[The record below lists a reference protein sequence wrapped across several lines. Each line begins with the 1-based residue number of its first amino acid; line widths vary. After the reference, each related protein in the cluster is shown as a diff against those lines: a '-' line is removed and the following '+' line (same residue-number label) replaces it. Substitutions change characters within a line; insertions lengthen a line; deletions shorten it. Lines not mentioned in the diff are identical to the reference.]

1 MTNSTD
7 FDKIKSDKNE
17 MMLQFE
23 ASRIKAE
30 NEGTITYKPIKFT
43 SSHEPLYG
51 ILVGKGAQA
60 PFLLS
65 KRMIK

>member
-17 MMLQFE
+17 MILKFE
-23 ASRIKAE
+23 AARIKAE
-30 NEGTITYKPIKFT
+30 NEGTITYKPIKFR

-51 ILVGKGAQA
+51 VLIGKEA
-60 PFLLS
+60 
-65 KRMIK
+65 

>member
-17 MMLQFE
+17 MILQFE
-23 ASRIKAE
+23 ATRIKAE
-30 NEGTITYKPIKFT
+30 NEGTITYKPIKFR

-51 ILVGKGAQA
+51 VLIGKEA
-60 PFLLS
+60 
-65 KRMIK
+65 

>member
-1 MTNSTD
+1 MTSSTD

-23 ASRIKAE
+23 AARIKAE

-43 SSHEPLYG
+43 SNREPLYG
-51 ILVGKGAQA
+51 VLIGKEA
-60 PFLLS
+60 
-65 KRMIK
+65 